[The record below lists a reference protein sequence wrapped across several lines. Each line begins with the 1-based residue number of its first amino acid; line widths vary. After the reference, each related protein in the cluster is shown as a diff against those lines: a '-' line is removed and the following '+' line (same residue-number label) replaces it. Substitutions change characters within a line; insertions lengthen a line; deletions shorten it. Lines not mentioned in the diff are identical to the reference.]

1 MMRLGISSPL
11 PSMSV
16 LLPGN
21 TCGSLWM
28 KQRDIVVRKIVVE
41 DLCDLPKM
49 GADRKGTTSYG
60 LLQSWE

>member
-1 MMRLGISSPL
+1 
-11 PSMSV
+11 MSV

-28 KQRDIVVRKIVVE
+28 KQRDMVVRKTVVE

-49 GADRKGTTSYG
+49 GADRKGTISYG